1 MRKAG
6 LIIFV
11 TLSFCLLFAGSVI
24 AGPVLDRIQQRGEL
38 VVGTSGTQPP
48 LTVKDKNGEIIG
60 MDMDMAQFMSV
71 AMGVKLRKVQ
81 MPFSG
86 LLPALKAGKVDMII
100 SGMTMTPKRNLGVA
114 FVGPYHISGKGVL
127 TKLDKVQMMQNPEK
141 INTSSFR
148 VVALK
153 GSTSQMI
160 AEKMLSK
167 AKLIPTQ
174 TLDEALDMLIKDQ
187 ADALIADYPTCA
199 FMAFRHGDQKLAV
212 GQAQLSYEPLGIAV
226 ADGDPLLVNWVENY
240 LGMLKTT
247 GQMKVLKKKWFEPGP
262 WVKEIP

>member
-1 MRKAG
+1 MRKIGWMVIPA
-6 LIIFV
+6 L
-11 TLSFCLLFAGSVI
+11 LCCLFISGNAL

-48 LTVKDKNGEIIG
+48 LTMKSKSGEIIG
-60 MDMDMAQFMSV
+60 MDMEMAKFMSL
-71 AMGVKLRKVQ
+71 AMGVKLRTVQ

-86 LLPALKAGKVDMII
+86 LLPALKAGKVDMVI
-100 SGMTMTPKRNLGVA
+100 SGMTMTPKRNMDVA

-127 TKLDKVQMMQNPEK
+127 TKADKVQMMQSPEN
-141 INTSSFR
+141 INNADFK
-148 VVALK
+148 VAVLQ

-160 AEKMLSK
+160 AEKVLPN
-167 AKLIPTQ
+167 AKLIPTK

-199 FMAFRHGDQKLAV
+199 VMAFRNEDKKLAV

-226 ADGDPLLVNWVENY
+226 ADGDALLVNWVENY
-240 LGMLKTT
+240 LHMLKTT
-247 GQMKVLKKKWFEPGP
+247 GEMKALKKKWFEPGP
-262 WVKEIP
+262 WIQELP